1 MKEKKRDTQ
10 TLIIVGL
17 IAVIL
22 CMSIGFAVYART
34 LNINGTVNVK
44 GSQWSVH
51 YVANSYNEKD
61 YSVEAD
67 NVSLNSTTLTY
78 SVDLPQP
85 GDTYEF
91 YIDVI
96 NDGTLRAQLD
106 SVVTTQLT
114 QEQAQYMSI
123 EMTYNPDK
131 NSSTYEDF
139 GNGNKVLTNPIV
151 LDPNKQARL
160 NVKIQ
165 YKYDVEAD
173 VLPEEDATI
182 NFATTLNYSQSA

>member
-1 MKEKKRDTQ
+1 MNEKKRDNQ
-10 TLIIVGL
+10 TLIIIGL

-22 CMSIGFAVYART
+22 CMSIGFALYARV
-34 LNINGTVNVK
+34 LNINGAVKLK

-67 NVSLNSTTLTY
+67 EVNLNSTTLTY
-78 SVDLPQP
+78 SVELAEP

-91 YIDVI
+91 YVDII

-106 SVVTTQLT
+106 SVITTQLT
-114 QEQAQYMSI
+114 PEQAKYMSI

-131 NSSTYEDF
+131 NSSTYEDL
-139 GNGNKVLTNPIV
+139 GNGNKELTSPIV
-151 LDPNKQARL
+151 LDPNHQARL
-160 NVKIQ
+160 SVKVN
-165 YKYDVEAD
+165 YKYDVEESD
-173 VLPEEDATI
+173 LPEEDTTL
-182 NFATTLNYSQSA
+182 NFATTLNYSQTA